1 MNLTIIISI
10 TAICAILVIFF
21 LGRWLYIRSVKMRN
35 EANMAMIFTNIT
47 HELLTPLTIIS
58 ASVER
63 LRLKTPE
70 NTSEYD
76 MMDLNIQRVVRL
88 LQQILETSKSQAG
101 ELKLL
106 VSNGDVMGYIRE
118 TARCIE
124 PLMVKNG
131 LKYTV
136 TCQPQSMMG
145 WIDTDKLDKIIFNL
159 LSNAAKYT
167 HGDEGH
173 VELDVKTNKTYDHI
187 IIRVRDNGCGIPKKN
202 MKHLFERFY
211 DGEYRR
217 FRASGTGIGL
227 ALTRDLVYLHGG
239 DISCDS
245 IEGKGTTFTVTLPI
259 SKDSF
264 SPAQIDEKNKVRID
278 IPQSTI
284 LDFKDFSTKDTTEAE
299 SESEEID
306 DDAYKILVVEDNAEL
321 LMLMKQLLSIE
332 YHVYTACNGKDAL
345 EKLKHCDVD
354 LIISDVMMPEMNGNE
369 LTEQIKLNPDLSHL
383 PIILLTAKT
392 QEDDKKQSLMIGADE
407 YIHKPFKMGDLQ
419 LRINNLI
426 QNRMRIQR
434 DFQKQTLEETKQKTA
449 NDYSPDSIFL
459 KKAIDCVKEHISDS
473 DYNRDTFAYDMGTSP
488 STLYNKLRSITGLSV
503 SSFIRDIRIKTACR
517 LAQERPDIRVSD
529 LAYSVGFK
537 DPKYFAT
544 IFKKELGM
552 QPKEYIEQFNPKQN
566 EN

>member
-1 MNLTIIISI
+1 MNLDIIITITII
-10 TAICAILVIFF
+10 CAVIV
-21 LGRWLYIRSVKMRN
+21 LLLIGRRLYLRSVRMKN
-35 EANMAMIFTNIT
+35 DAKMAMIFTNIT

-63 LRLKTPE
+63 LRS
-70 NTSEYD
+70 TSPHHSADYD

-101 ELKLL
+101 ELKLK
-106 VSNGDVMGYIRE
+106 VSNGDVMAYIRE

-124 PLMVKNG
+124 PLMAKNG
-131 LKYTV
+131 LRYTINCNPV
-136 TCQPQSMMG
+136 SMMG

-167 HGDEGH
+167 TGDDGL
-173 VELDVKTNKTYDHI
+173 VELDVRTNNTYDHI
-187 IIRVRDNGCGIPKKN
+187 IIRVRDNGCGIAKKD

-211 DGEYRR
+211 DGDYRR
-217 FRASGTGIGL
+217 FQATGTGLGL

-239 DISCDS
+239 NIYCESE
-245 IEGKGTTFTVTLPI
+245 EGKGTMFTVELPI
-259 SKDSF
+259 SKESF
-264 SPAQIDEKNKVRID
+264 QPEQIDEKNKVKITV
-278 IPQSTI
+278 PQSTI
-284 LDFKDFSTKDTTEAE
+284 LDFAEHELKPETENADN
-299 SESEEID
+299 EEVD
-306 DDAYKILVVEDNAEL
+306 DDAYKILIVEDNAEL
-321 LMLMKQLLSIE
+321 LMLMKQLLSMK
-332 YHVYTACNGKDAL
+332 YHVYTAHNGVEAL
-345 EKLKHCDVD
+345 ELLRTHDVD

-369 LTEQIKLNPDLSHL
+369 LTEKVKLDPDLSHL

-392 QEDDKKQSLMIGADE
+392 QEEDRTQSLLIGADE

-426 QNRMRIQR
+426 ENRMRIQR
-434 DFQKQTLEETKQKTA
+434 DFQKQTLEETSKKTE

-459 KKAIDCVKEHISDS
+459 KRAIDCINEHIADS
-473 DYNRDTFAYDMGTSP
+473 EYNRDTFASDMGTSP

-503 SSFIRDIRIKTACR
+503 SSFIRDIRMKAACR

-544 IFKKELGM
+544 IFKKEFGM
-552 QPKEYIEQFNPKQN
+552 QPKEYIEQQN
-566 EN
+566 TNK